1 MKECTTGIDI
11 PTLHLLLHIE
21 PDDILRA
28 DASDHPSAF
37 GRISGA
43 PSQARRAPARNS
55 GTWAPRA
62 ERDTSSHFE
71 SAAGVLE
78 FLASL
83 PSPKEILNL
92 RPSERLERQVREL
105 LEKSRTGTLSAEE
118 ERAWE
123 RYEFL
128 EHLVRMAKTTARL
141 KLGIKS
147 HADA

>member
-1 MKECTTGIDI
+1 M
-11 PTLHLLLHIE
+11 
-21 PDDILRA
+21 
-28 DASDHPSAF
+28 
-37 GRISGA
+37 
-43 PSQARRAPARNS
+43 
-55 GTWAPRA
+55 
-62 ERDTSSHFE
+62 
-71 SAAGVLE
+71 
-78 FLASL
+78 
-83 PSPKEILNL
+83 
-92 RPSERLERQVREL
+92 REL